1 MYKGIFIHTVQPED
15 VGSVTGGVA
24 PRFSNSMNG
33 IYKAHPKM
41 FEPLGRVLEQDIG
54 KQIWLHDGVYYV
66 ESAEQYAERL
76 KKGVMI

>member
-15 VGSVTGGVA
+15 VGSRDSIIRPVSSVNGV
-24 PRFSNSMNG
+24 
-33 IYKAHPKM
+33 YKAHPKL
-41 FEPLGRVLEQDIG
+41 FEPLGVVLKQDIG